1 MNLSLQHR
9 LIETVHQTL
18 TSYPGAWLVWC
29 DQRGDWLPLLER
41 AAASPVDGFTLLALS
56 DETAGHFGGPQ
67 ARRQLQQHLD
77 AGDSFVLVVPR
88 PAHDLGW
95 LWAQALLAERI
106 YHRPLR
112 DQLRDWGWRPNS
124 LTITDDEVAALAR
137 LHLHE
142 DPAQWGGGGLQADP
156 ALLLEVLAGAAP
168 TPEQRLVLDLTV
180 EQAGLPSLDEANL
193 AAWRRSCLARLLVS
207 EAHAAAPG
215 LIPDDHTLLVNPASQ
230 PLALQ
235 LLNQWADSVRLS
247 KRLPDAVLE
256 ADKIA
261 GLGSLLAGA
270 GVETGPLL
278 SQASE
283 QAIFSAVC
291 ARLAEQSGQAL
302 LASLADLG
310 EAIDQHAQGFW
321 GHRLVLAKALPW
333 DELGRLSQAARSLLE
348 ASATLPWPTPQAA
361 VNWYTADGWRLDRA
375 GLEIMR
381 DLGRPTPDL
390 LALIAP
396 LRAAYRARWE
406 EHMIEWSAV
415 WAGAGCPVLQLTS
428 AGDWL
433 AGKLSHLRPAAIL
446 VIDALRYD
454 LGCTL
459 AERVN
464 RQESSTRAHVHPA
477 RAPLP
482 SITALGM
489 ALALPIPEAELR
501 ADLVDGK
508 WQISRQG
515 RPDNLSVAERRRA
528 WWQSEG
534 GVPAAG
540 LLDMAALQAGNLP
553 QPTSHLTRLVIH
565 DAAIDKLGHDDQL
578 EVQGGG
584 FALDRYLSAVE
595 RLRDAG
601 WLRIL
606 VVTDHGFIHWPSSSE
621 KNAPYTAPDP
631 VYASRRALAYPAQ
644 QTLSGPQGLAPG
656 GQWRVAVPHGAASF
670 RAYGG
675 LGYFHGGASLQEW
688 IIPCVSIEWPLEAK
702 PVQVE
707 IEPLAQVLSQ
717 RPTVALNVV
726 AASLLLEEAIPRQ
739 VEVLIRHAQTRAI
752 LFRSDAQTV
761 TPNQAQVKMTLTML
775 AGVTADRGAALLI
788 EARDARTEEVLHQQA
803 STLMIELT
811 GW

>member
-1 MNLSLQHR
+1 MNNSLSQSVASV
-9 LIETVHQTL
+9 IYQTL

-29 DQRGDWLPLLER
+29 DPRGDWLPLLER
-41 AAASPVDGFTLLALS
+41 AAASPTDGFILLALTH
-56 DETAGHFGGPQ
+56 ETAGHFGGPQ
-67 ARRQLQQHLD
+67 ARQQLQQRLD
-77 AGDSFVLVVPR
+77 AGQSFVLVVPR
-88 PAHDLGW
+88 PANDLGW

-106 YHRPLR
+106 VDRPLR
-112 DQLRDWGWRPNS
+112 DQLRDWGWRPSS

-156 ALLLEVLAGAAP
+156 ALLLEALAGAAP
-168 TPEQRLVLDLTV
+168 TPEQRLVLDLTI
-180 EQAGLPSLDEANL
+180 EQAGLPPQDEANL
-193 AAWRRSCLARLLVS
+193 AAWRRSCLARLLVT
-207 EAHAAAPG
+207 EAHAAVPG
-215 LIPDDHTLLVNPASQ
+215 SIPDDHTLLVAPAGRV
-230 PLALQ
+230 LALQ
-235 LLNQWADSVRLS
+235 VLHQWADSVRLS

-261 GLGSLLAGA
+261 GLGSLLAGTGA
-270 GVETGPLL
+270 DTGPLL
-278 SQASE
+278 SQAAE

-291 ARLAEQSGQAL
+291 ARLTEQSGQAL
-302 LASLADLG
+302 LANLADLQ
-310 EAIDQHAQGFW
+310 EAIDRHAQGFW
-321 GHRLVLAKALPW
+321 GHRLVHAKALPW
-333 DELGRLSQAARSLLE
+333 DELGRLSTAARSLLE

-361 VNWYTADGWRLDRA
+361 VDWYTGDGWRLDRA

-406 EHMIEWSAV
+406 EHMIEWSVV
-415 WAGAGCPVLQLTS
+415 WAGAGCPTPPLPS
-428 AGDWL
+428 AGEWL
-433 AGKLSHLRPAAIL
+433 ASKLSHPRPTAIL
-446 VIDALRYD
+446 VLDALRYD

-464 RQESSTRAHVHPA
+464 QQESSTRAHVNPA

-489 ALALPIPEAELR
+489 ALVLPIPEAELR

-508 WQISRQG
+508 WHVTRQG

-553 QPTSHLTRLVIH
+553 QPTPHLTRLVIH

-584 FALDRYLSAVE
+584 FALERYLNAVE

-621 KNAPYTAPDP
+621 KNAPYPAPDP
-631 VYASRRALAYPAQ
+631 AYASRRALAYPAQ
-644 QTLSGPQGLAPG
+644 QPLTGPQGLAPG
-656 GQWRVAVPHGAASF
+656 GQWRVAVSHGAASF

-688 IIPCVSIEWPLEAK
+688 IIPCVSIEWPLAAK

-717 RPTVALNVV
+717 RPAVTLNVV

-739 VEVLIRHAQTRAI
+739 VEVLIRNAQTRAI
-752 LFRSDAQTV
+752 LFRSRPQTV
-761 TPNQAQVKMTLTML
+761 TPTQAQVNAYPAALD
-775 AGVTADRGAALLI
+775 GVTADRGTALLI
-788 EARDARTEEVLHQQA
+788 EARDAKTEEVLHQQA